1 MAANAREFI
10 DFWILNSVH
19 AAELQGAE
27 QDVTELARRCVEM
40 AGGQGLSKDDLE
52 SEVGDLAVYIRAKL
66 RTANQIERDRP
77 RG

>member
-10 DFWILNSVH
+10 NFWILNSVH

-40 AGGQGLSKDDLE
+40 AHDQGLSKNDLE
-52 SEVGDLAVYIRAKL
+52 AEVGDLADYIRAKL
-66 RTANQIERDRP
+66 RTANQAERDRP

>member
-19 AAELQGAE
+19 AAELQGAA
-27 QDVTELARRCVEM
+27 QDVTELARRCVDM
-40 AGGQGLSKDDLE
+40 AQDQGLSKEDLE

-66 RTANQIERDRP
+66 RTANQAERDRP